1 MRAAIEGELRLLDP
15 GVRVS
20 PGAVAE
26 LLDPEFNEFGASGR
40 RYDRTSILDVTSA
53 VDENAPDPS
62 VATEMSGVLLAPG
75 LVHLTYTSEGN
86 GRRVRRSS
94 IWRQSD
100 AGWRMYFHQGT
111 PTGPAQP
118 RRSISRGQSEG
129 S

>member
-111 PTGPAQP
+111 PTGPA
-118 RRSISRGQSEG
+118 
-129 S
+129 